1 MSWLLSSLSFRLL
14 VLTVFFV
21 MVAEVLIFSP
31 SVALFRQAYLVER
44 LGAAHLAA
52 LTIEATPNGKVA
64 PELALRALSYVG
76 AYQLQVTEDGEMKQE
91 LRRDN
96 LPSAVARYDLRDMRF
111 MTLVF
116 DAFVTIAHT
125 ENRVIDVIGR
135 SPKMASVVSTIR
147 MDEAPLRTAMLEYS
161 WRIFRLSIL
170 ISLIAAAL
178 VFVSLQWLLVAPIQR
193 LTASMVA
200 FRKAPEDCGRDVI
213 DAGRRDEIGVA
224 MRELGTMKT
233 GLRRALHQQTR
244 LAALGKAMANVNH
257 DLRNILTSA
266 TLISDRLSDSNDPD
280 VRKVAPVL
288 MRAIDRAI
296 NLCTETLNFASDK
309 PSLSLRRFPISALVN
324 DLGDAYQV
332 GLTPPMTIGLKGDA
346 DICVKADYNQLYRV
360 FENLAGNAHAAKA
373 SAFSVSVSVGAGG
386 TVDMLFEDNGHGMS
400 DIAQG
405 SLFQPSSF
413 SSSTKGFGL
422 GLAISADIMRA
433 HGGGIALKTSS
444 PKGSVF
450 AGFLPAAALMSNA
463 ERSV

>member
-1 MSWLLSSLSFRLL
+1 
-14 VLTVFFV
+14 

-296 NLCTETLNFASDK
+296 NLCTETLNFCQ
-309 PSLSLRRFPISALVN
+309 R
-324 DLGDAYQV
+324 
-332 GLTPPMTIGLKGDA
+332 
-346 DICVKADYNQLYRV
+346 
-360 FENLAGNAHAAKA
+360 
-373 SAFSVSVSVGAGG
+373 
-386 TVDMLFEDNGHGMS
+386 
-400 DIAQG
+400 
-405 SLFQPSSF
+405 
-413 SSSTKGFGL
+413 
-422 GLAISADIMRA
+422 
-433 HGGGIALKTSS
+433 
-444 PKGSVF
+444 
-450 AGFLPAAALMSNA
+450 
-463 ERSV
+463 